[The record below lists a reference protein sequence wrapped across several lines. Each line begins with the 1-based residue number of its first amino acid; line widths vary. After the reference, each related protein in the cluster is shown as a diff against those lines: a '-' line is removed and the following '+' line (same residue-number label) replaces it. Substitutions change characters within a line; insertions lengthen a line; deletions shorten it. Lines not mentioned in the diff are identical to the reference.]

1 MRAIFL
7 TNTFDGP
14 LKAPQANDVH
24 GHRLE
29 FKAKGSAPV
38 DERAFHDAWVRAM
51 LDRSVLLVDTK
62 LASAHARDGS
72 TPDELGLEIARRLG
86 MAGFSETQVRGWLP
100 AAVATLTGEASN
112 MRRAQAEA
120 ARVAAEAARAEAA
133 AKAQA
138 DADAAAAAAAAQAEA
153 DARAAAELAAEEAA
167 KEAAAAAALQAE
179 ADAKAAAELAAEA
192 DAKAAAELAAEEAAK
207 EAASLQAEAELEAS
221 KVSETGDTES
231 TSVEEPVAETKSPS
245 KKRR

>member
-14 LKAPQANDVH
+14 LEAPQANDVH

-138 DADAAAAAAAAQAEA
+138 DADAAAAAAAQAEA